1 MVWNGEVDCPN
12 DNPKKYNTIQLII
25 NQQKFGGI
33 AYNSIN
39 LRVVCKV
46 SDNIIINVK
55 YVFLN
60 IILSGFSYFK
70 VVKMRD

>member
-1 MVWNGEVDCPN
+1 MAWNGEVDCPN

-39 LRVVCKV
+39 LRVRRHAMATVRKF
-46 SDNIIINVK
+46 DRYQNQPI
-55 YVFLN
+55 
-60 IILSGFSYFK
+60 
-70 VVKMRD
+70 